1 MFESKRNSNRQKK
14 FPSRQKKFPS
24 RQKKYPYGL
33 EDFVPV
39 FGKLTTP
46 SEMFLKQKT
55 QTGKKSFLVGKKS
68 FLAAKKSTARV

>member
-1 MFESKRNSNRQKK
+1 MFESLLEGSNWWDPKK

-33 EDFVPV
+33 EDFVRV

-46 SEMFLKQKT
+46 YVMFEIT
-55 QTGKKSFLVGKKS
+55 W
-68 FLAAKKSTARV
+68 